1 MTERKRD
8 DKEGAGVGLK
18 DREKF
23 KLQKP
28 RKYKVIM
35 HNDDYTPMQFVSAVL
50 MQVFHKPKPEAD
62 AITLQV
68 HNEGKGIAGI
78 GYTREIAETK
88 VARSLSAAKE
98 HKYPFLVEA
107 EPE

>member
-1 MTERKRD
+1 M
-8 DKEGAGVGLK
+8 K

-35 HNDDYTPMQFVSAVL
+35 HNDDYTPMDFVAAVL
-50 MQVFHKPKPEAD
+50 MQVFHKPKAEAE

-68 HNEGKGIAGI
+68 HTEGKGIAGG
-78 GYTREIAETK
+78 GYTREIADTK
-88 VARSLSAAKE
+88 ATHSLNAAKQ
-98 HKYPFLVEA
+98 HKYPFLVEV

>member
-1 MTERKRD
+1 MATKKEN
-8 DKEGAGVGLK
+8 KEGAGVGLK

-28 RKYKVIM
+28 PKYKVVM
-35 HNDDYTPMQFVSAVL
+35 LNDNYTPMDFVSAIL
-50 MQVFHKPKPEAD
+50 MQVFHKSQGAAA
-62 AITLQV
+62 AITFQV
-68 HNEGKGIAGI
+68 HTEGKGIAGA
-78 GYTREIAETK
+78 GYTKEIADTK
-88 VARSLSAAKE
+88 VAKTLNAAKE

>member
-1 MTERKRD
+1 MATKKEN
-8 DKEGAGVGLK
+8 KEGAGVGLK

-28 RKYKVIM
+28 RKYKIVM
-35 HNDDYTPMQFVSAVL
+35 HNDNYTPMQFVSAVL
-50 MQVFHKPKPEAD
+50 VQIFHKPKSIAD

-68 HNEGKGIAGI
+68 HTEGKGIAGG
-78 GYTREIAETK
+78 GYTKEIADTK
-88 VARSLSAAKE
+88 VAKTLNAAKE